1 MGQLTPMFPLE
12 SVLLPGDVLPLRVFE
27 PRYSALVAD
36 CLASADRSFGVV
48 LIERGREVGGG
59 DARCDIGALARIAD
73 YQELGGGQYALQ
85 CLIGERVRVARW
97 LPDDP
102 YPRADI
108 EAWPDE
114 PDDAGTV
121 VTGGDL
127 VDLED
132 RIYALFERIAEAK
145 DARLPPKARLLGEV
159 EPGED
164 AGNRLYALASR
175 VPIGAADRYA
185 VLAAS
190 SPSGRLTALTEAVD
204 TVAALIEFQLAP
216 GDDAGE
222 GRAP

>member
-1 MGQLTPMFPLE
+1 MTPMFPLE

-36 CLASADRSFGVV
+36 CLAREDRSFGVV

-59 DARCDIGALARIAD
+59 DQRNDVGALARIEEC
-73 YQELGGGQYALQ
+73 QELGGGQYALQ
-85 CLIGERVRVARW
+85 CMIGGRIRVTRW
-97 LPDDP
+97 LTDDP

-108 EAWPDE
+108 AAWPDE
-114 PDDAGTV
+114 PDAAGAT

-145 DARLPPKARLLGEV
+145 EARLPPKARLLGEV
-159 EPGED
+159 EPGQD
-164 AGNRLYALASR
+164 AGDRLYALASR

-185 VLAAS
+185 VLSAS
-190 SPSGRLTALTEAVD
+190 SASGRLTALAEAVD
-204 TVAALIEFQLAP
+204 TVAALIEFQLA
-216 GDDAGE
+216 
-222 GRAP
+222 APE